1 MSNYGASVVTHHHII
16 FVPPCIN
23 PLPARSPHSRGGSS
37 TQLADRRQSL
47 KFGLEEGLVM
57 KSRII
62 NQSPLLAYSY
72 ESGLPIIATAARA
85 G

>member
-1 MSNYGASVVTHHHII
+1 MSNYGASVVTHHHTI

-23 PLPARSPHSRGGSS
+23 PLPVRSSHSKGGSS

-47 KFGLEEGLVM
+47 KFGLEEGLLM

-72 ESGLPIIATAARA
+72 ESGLPIIATAAKA